1 MYWAII
7 ILIIILSG
15 IVVFSY
21 FSLKRN
27 KDRNTD
33 SFQKICHKYVKA
45 DNSYSKL
52 TEVEEKYNFV
62 VQKFDNNSRSNK
74 NELPK

>member
-1 MYWAII
+1 MYLAIFVLVG
-7 ILIIILSG
+7 ILIG

-27 KDRNTD
+27 KDKNTD
-33 SFQKICHKYVKA
+33 SFPKICHKYVRA

-52 TEVEEKYNFV
+52 TEVEEKYNFAI
-62 VQKFDNNSRSNK
+62 RSLK
-74 NELPK
+74 SDEKR